1 MRLISCHIENF
12 GKLSDFTLS
21 FDSDN
26 GIKVICENNG
36 WGKSTLATYIK
47 VMFYGFDNE
56 GRRSEVENERQ
67 HYRPWQGGVYGG
79 QLTFEAGG
87 RTYIMSRTFGSK
99 EKNDEFMLRNADTM
113 LESTDFSS
121 NIGEEL
127 FQIDRASFMRS
138 IFISQND
145 CVTATTDAIN
155 AKLGNLTDN
164 TNDLNNYES
173 ADKKIGD
180 MLNSL
185 SATRKTGIMYKQKEK
200 IAALKQEI
208 KSGEGID
215 ASMEEIMRMKGGLHS
230 AYADL
235 KEEQGALQKKQ
246 KAISEYKD
254 IAVRKKEYEH
264 LCKAEEQKQKELAE
278 KKTFFAGGLPG
289 EDELGEYIK
298 LENSTAGLKKE
309 LDIYSLT
316 DDEKRELE
324 QYSGRFADG
333 VPHEEDIEEQNKQ
346 IGVLQNLWRNI
357 EKAILTD
364 EERNSLKSFEEIHKD
379 GVPSKDTVD
388 RLINLWRQRNEKK
401 NMLSAKTAAAEMLEL
416 ADKAKK
422 ENEAA
427 RKQEELENA
436 RRESERIESARKE
449 KDKRR
454 KKFTLV
460 LLTAALLMIIVAA
473 LVAAASGVPL
483 ESVLPLMGAA
493 LAVVGLALLFT
504 GRRRIT
510 RHSDMDYSDAEYNN
524 ARRSDLEL
532 DDIRHS
538 YIEYSDTEHVETEYS
553 DTDRADAVTSADT
566 AFSDADSSEPYLA
579 MRNAIADDEKFISD
593 AENEI
598 RQFCEKYGIEYDE
611 LNVADNLYRFGEDI
625 RQYETIRKK
634 SQNIETE
641 NMLRQYDEICGSIK
655 SFLYRYGFDADSDSM
670 RTTGDIFMP
679 QPTTDTVSG
688 AADAQNPTGD
698 TIPRCINAL
707 HKLENAAADYKRI
720 KEKHGKYEAAHGEYI
735 RNTGR
740 IKDFL
745 RGLEM
750 EPEQDM
756 RAQLQNISTAL
767 REYGSTLREY
777 NRAAELKKKFEENSA
792 DIDKLKETEI
802 VEQEE
807 ASSLTE
813 IEERLSAIS
822 EELEKNHN
830 GILSYERRLE
840 ELQEKRD
847 GIADLERELEE
858 LLEQYAA
865 NEKKLNILKKTKIY
879 LEQAKISL
887 TARYTKPIKD
897 GFDKYF
903 NILSGIEALN
913 YQLDANLDMSVMEQ
927 GMPRKTDFL
936 STGYKDMVGICLRM
950 ALIDAMYEGEKPFVI
965 FDDPF
970 VNLDDDKIKG
980 AIKLLDAIAKEY
992 QLVYFT
998 CHGNL

>member
-26 GIKVICENNG
+26 GVNLICENNG
-36 WGKSTLATYIK
+36 WGKSTLATFIK

-79 QLTFEAGG
+79 QLTFAAGG

-99 EKNDEFMLRNADTM
+99 EKNDEFMLKNVDTM
-113 LESTDFSS
+113 LESADFSS

-145 CVTATTDAIN
+145 CVTATTDGIN

-173 ADKKIGD
+173 ADKKIAD

-185 SATRKTGIMYKQKEK
+185 SATRKTGLMYKQKEK

-208 KSGEGID
+208 KSGEGVD
-215 ASMEEIMRMKGGLHS
+215 ASMEEIVRMKSDLLRT
-230 AYADL
+230 YEDL
-235 KEEQGALQKKQ
+235 KEEQGVLQKKQ

-264 LCKAEEQKQKELAE
+264 LRSAEEQKQRELTE
-278 KKTFFAGGLPG
+278 KKAFFAGRLPK
-289 EDELGEYIK
+289 EDELDEYIR
-298 LENSTAGLKKE
+298 LENSVAGLKKE

-316 DDEKRELE
+316 DEEKRELE
-324 QYSGRFADG
+324 QHSGRFADG
-333 VPHEEDIEEQNKQ
+333 VPNEEDIEGQNKR
-346 IGVLQNLWRNI
+346 IAILQNLWRNI
-357 EKAILTD
+357 EKAVLTD
-364 EERNSLKSFEEIHKD
+364 EERNSLRSFEEIYKE
-379 GVPSKDTVD
+379 GAPAKEAID
-388 RLINLWRQRNEKK
+388 RLINLWRQRSEKK

-416 ADKAKK
+416 ADRAKR

-436 RRESERIESARKE
+436 RRERERIESIRKE
-449 KDKRR
+449 KVRR
-454 KKFTLV
+454 RRRLAAAMFTI
-460 LLTAALLMIIVAA
+460 ALLLIIIGTG
-473 LVAAASGVPL
+473 LVAVVSGVPL
-483 ESVLPLMGAA
+483 ESVILLMAA
-493 LAVVGLALLFT
+493 LAVVGLILLFA
-504 GRRRIT
+504 GRRRT
-510 RHSDMDYSDAEYNN
+510 VRNSGVEPTEAEP
-524 ARRSDLEL
+524 AATTPS
-532 DDIRHS
+532 
-538 YIEYSDTEHVETEYS
+538 
-553 DTDRADAVTSADT
+553 ADA
-566 AFSDADSSEPYLA
+566 SEPYLA
-579 MRNAIADDEKFISD
+579 MRSAIADDEKFIFD
-593 AENEI
+593 TENEI
-598 RQFCEKYGIEYDE
+598 RQFCEKYGVEYDE
-611 LNVADNLYRFGEDI
+611 LSVADNLYRLGEGI
-625 RQYETIRKK
+625 RQYEILRKK

-641 NMLRQYDEICGSIK
+641 NMLRQYDEICGDIED
-655 SFLYRYGFDADSDSM
+655 FLHGYGFDSGLDSGKSAEGVLTL
-670 RTTGDIFMP
+670 RHTTSLP
-679 QPTTDTVSG
+679 NS
-688 AADAQNPTGD
+688 AD
-698 TIPRCINAL
+698 TIPHYINAL
-707 HKLENAAADYKRI
+707 HKLENAAADYKRL
-720 KEKHGKYEAAHGEYI
+720 KEKRGKYETAYGEYI
-735 RNTGR
+735 RNTES
-740 IKDFL
+740 IKEFIC
-745 RGLEM
+745 GLEM

-756 RAQLQNISTAL
+756 HAQLQNISNAL
-767 REYGSTLREY
+767 REYNSALREY
-777 NRAAELKKKFEENSA
+777 SRAAELKREFEEKNA
-792 DIDKLKETEI
+792 DIEKLKNTE
-802 VEQEE
+802 EKEDT
-807 ASSLTE
+807 ASLTE

-847 GIADLERELEE
+847 GIADLERELAE

-903 NILSGIEALN
+903 SILSGIEALN

-936 STGYKDMVGICLRM
+936 STGYKDMVGICMRM
-950 ALIDAMYEGEKPFVI
+950 ALIDAMYEGEKPFII

-970 VNLDDDKIKG
+970 VNLDDDKMKG
-980 AIKLLDAIAKEY
+980 AIKLLGAIAKEY

-998 CHGNL
+998 CHTY